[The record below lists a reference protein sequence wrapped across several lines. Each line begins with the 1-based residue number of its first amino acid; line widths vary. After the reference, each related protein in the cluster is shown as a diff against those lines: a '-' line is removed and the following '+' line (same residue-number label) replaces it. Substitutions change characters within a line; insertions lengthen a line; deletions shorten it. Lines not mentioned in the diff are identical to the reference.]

1 MSVGD
6 GYILGLDCG
15 TQSAKACIWDREGRC
30 VARASAPLSVSAPHP
45 GWAEQDPAEWWGS
58 ARAAIAQAA
67 SSIDAT
73 RLVALGIAFQR
84 ETFTLADA
92 RGAPLRPGIL
102 WLDIRADGETAEI
115 SGTFGADAIHRLTGK
130 PLDVTSAVPRM
141 RWIAHHEPDVLRR
154 AARWMDVC
162 SCIVERM
169 TGELVTCVAGADTS
183 GLVDLSTR
191 RWSTELRGL
200 AGLGRIDLPRLVE
213 PGTIVGGVTPDAA
226 RLLGVPPGLPV
237 VAAGGDGQ
245 ALAAGSGIG
254 LDGGFSLSLGTSITL
269 GLHSDTPS
277 IADLYRTLIAAD
289 PGRRYLLESVIQSGT
304 YILRWFTDAFG
315 QGREASG
322 AIDAWEPA
330 VAALPPGSDGLVTI
344 PHWWGVRFPES
355 RSDARGATLGWSHQH
370 GQAHFLRSI
379 LEGVGF
385 ELKLL
390 QKGFARECPGAQRHR
405 MTVCGGGSRS
415 AAWLRILCD
424 VTGLAVRVIDEQ
436 EPAALGAA
444 LLAAV
449 GTGVFPDTTA
459 AAAAL
464 LRIGRTLAPDRA
476 AAARYDALYEELY
489 IPLRTASLSLS
500 AASGKV

>member
-1 MSVGD
+1 MGD

-183 GLVDLSTR
+183 GLV
-191 RWSTELRGL
+191 
-200 AGLGRIDLPRLVE
+200 
-213 PGTIVGGVTPDAA
+213 
-226 RLLGVPPGLPV
+226 
-237 VAAGGDGQ
+237 
-245 ALAAGSGIG
+245 
-254 LDGGFSLSLGTSITL
+254 
-269 GLHSDTPS
+269 
-277 IADLYRTLIAAD
+277 
-289 PGRRYLLESVIQSGT
+289 ES
-304 YILRWFTDAFG
+304 F
-315 QGREASG
+315 
-322 AIDAWEPA
+322 
-330 VAALPPGSDGLVTI
+330 
-344 PHWWGVRFPES
+344 H
-355 RSDARGATLGWSHQH
+355 
-370 GQAHFLRSI
+370 
-379 LEGVGF
+379 
-385 ELKLL
+385 
-390 QKGFARECPGAQRHR
+390 
-405 MTVCGGGSRS
+405 
-415 AAWLRILCD
+415 
-424 VTGLAVRVIDEQ
+424 
-436 EPAALGAA
+436 
-444 LLAAV
+444 AAV
-449 GTGVFPDTTA
+449 V
-459 AAAAL
+459 
-464 LRIGRTLAPDRA
+464 DRA
-476 AAARYDALYEELY
+476 AGPRGPGAHRPAAPGRARHDRGRRDAG
-489 IPLRTASLSLS
+489 RCASSGR
-500 AASGKV
+500 AAGAAGRRGRG